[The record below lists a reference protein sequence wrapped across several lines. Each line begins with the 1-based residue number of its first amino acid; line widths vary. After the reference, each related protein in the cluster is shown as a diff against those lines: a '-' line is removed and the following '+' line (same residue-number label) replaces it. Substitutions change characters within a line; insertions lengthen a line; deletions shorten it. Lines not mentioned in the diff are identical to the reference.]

1 MKPIIAVIGGSS
13 CTQDE
18 WALAHETGR
27 LLADRGAIVVC
38 GGLSGVMEAAAQGAK
53 SNGGVTVG
61 ILPGTDPAAANAYI
75 DVPLATGLGE
85 MRNLLI
91 VRVAQALIAIGGGIG
106 TLSEIALAQRTE
118 KPVIGLHDS
127 FRNAI
132 EMPRATSAAEAV
144 EWALERARSGVV

>member
-1 MKPIIAVIGGSS
+1 VKPIIAVIGGSS

-27 LLADRGAIVVC
+27 LLTDRGAIVVC
-38 GGLSGVMEAAAQGAK
+38 GGLGGVMEAAAQGAK

-118 KPVIGLHDS
+118 TPVIGLHDS

>member
-13 CTQDE
+13 CTKNE

-38 GGLSGVMEAAAQGAK
+38 GGLGGVMEAAAQGAK

>member
-1 MKPIIAVIGGSS
+1 MKPLIAVIGGSS
-13 CTQDE
+13 CTKDE
-18 WALAHETGR
+18 WAIAHETGR
-27 LLADRGAIVVC
+27 LLAGRGAILVC
-38 GGLSGVMEAAAQGAK
+38 GGLGGVMEAAAQGAK

-61 ILPGTDPAAANAYI
+61 ILPGTDPAAANPHI

-132 EMPRATSAAEAV
+132 EMPRAPSAAAAV
-144 EWALERARSGVV
+144 EWAMERARSGVV

>member
-1 MKPIIAVIGGSS
+1 VKPIIAVIGGSS
-13 CTQDE
+13 CTKNE

-38 GGLSGVMEAAAQGAK
+38 GGLGGVMEAAAQGAK

>member
-38 GGLSGVMEAAAQGAK
+38 GGLGGVMEAAAQGAK

-132 EMPRATSAAEAV
+132 EMPRATTAAEAV

>member
-1 MKPIIAVIGGSS
+1 MIAVIGGSS
-13 CTQDE
+13 CSKDE
-18 WALAHETGR
+18 WAIAHETGR
-27 LLADRGAIVVC
+27 LLAGRGAILIC
-38 GGLSGVMEAAAQGAK
+38 GGLGGVMEAAAEGAK

-61 ILPGTDPAAANAYI
+61 ILPGTDPAAANPHI
-75 DVPLATGLGE
+75 DVPLATGFGE
-85 MRNLLI
+85 MRNFLI

-132 EMPRATSAAEAV
+132 EMPRATSAAAAV
-144 EWALERARSGVV
+144 AWAVERARGEVV

>member
-13 CTQDE
+13 CTKDE
-18 WALAHETGR
+18 WAIAHETGR
-27 LLADRGAIVVC
+27 LLAGRGAIVVC
-38 GGLSGVMEAAAQGAK
+38 GGLGGVMEAAAQGAK

-118 KPVIGLHDS
+118 TPVIGLHDS